1 MSRYAFFF
9 LVLAALIVGCS
20 EPAPDPAA
28 PAARPPNEAPAAP
41 APVTDPAAAP
51 ADPAPAAPEIG
62 AAYWLNSEPLTLAS
76 LRGKTVVV
84 EFWATWCPPC
94 RKSIPHL
101 IELHKTY
108 APKGVVFIGLTSEPR
123 EAVERFV
130 KEMGMPYAIGG
141 GSRSA
146 VPYGVR
152 GIPHAVVID
161 PSGAMTW
168 KGHPM
173 AGLDEAL
180 KARMARTPA
189 K

>member
-1 MSRYAFFF
+1 MSRYTCLF
-9 LVLAALIVGCS
+9 LGLAALIAGCS
-20 EPAPDPAA
+20 GPAPDSVA
-28 PAARPPNEAPAAP
+28 PAGRPPAEVPAAP
-41 APVTDPAAAP
+41 APATDPAAAP
-51 ADPAPAAPEIG
+51 TEPAPAAPEIE
-62 AAYWLNSEPLTLAS
+62 AAYWLNSDPLTLAS

-94 RKSIPHL
+94 RQSIPHL
-101 IELHKTY
+101 IQMHKSFG
-108 APKGVVFIGLTSEPR
+108 PRGVVFVGLTSEPR

-146 VPYGVR
+146 VAYGVR
-152 GIPHAVVID
+152 GVPHAVVID
-161 PSGAMTW
+161 PSGAVAW

-180 KARMARTPA
+180 DAQLARTPP